1 MSERSQPVDDA
12 AGTAEPERIRS
23 AYVESQVIMST
34 VRIVVPFSLTYGLFL
49 LFHGADSPG
58 GSFQG
63 GAIIG
68 ATVLM
73 IAFAFGIEPTR
84 EWIHNRTVVLL
95 AAGGTAV
102 FALVGLVPMA
112 YGANFLGHPFYYE
125 QFGIKTKWGLEAI
138 EVGGVAPIV
147 AGVVVG
153 LFFLIAGGS
162 LPGTGE
168 EVTEDD

>member
-1 MSERSQPVDDA
+1 VSERQSDDDG
-12 AGTAEPERIRS
+12 GTGGRDRSRS

-34 VRIVVPFSLTYGLFL
+34 VRIIAPFSLTYGLFL
-49 LFHGADSPG
+49 MFHGANSPG

-84 EWIHNRTVVLL
+84 EWLRNRTVVAL

-102 FALVGLVPMA
+102 FALVGLVPVL
-112 YGANFLGHPFYYE
+112 YGANFLEHPFYHE

-147 AGVVVG
+147 AGVVAG
-153 LFFLIAGGS
+153 LFFVIAGGP
-162 LPGTGE
+162 LPDE
-168 EVTEDD
+168 EVSEDE